1 MTMRQGEGA
10 GMVTSRGVF
19 ITGGTSGIGWAA
31 ASEFLEHGDRV
42 VIGGREQTRVDA
54 AVSSLRKKHPA
65 REISGVP
72 IDVRDRASVP
82 RAFADASTML
92 GSLQVVVNS
101 AGIFPRRSL
110 AELDDDTWED
120 TISTNLSGVFRCCK
134 AASPLVQRAGG
145 GSIVNVGSI
154 WAKYTWPNRS
164 AYAAS
169 KAAVEQF
176 TRCIALELAPLGV
189 RVNAVSPG
197 IMRTAMTENVL
208 ETPAFVNTF
217 MPRVTS
223 GRVGEPAAELAGVI
237 RFLTLDAAAYMYG
250 EIVTVNGGYY

>member
-1 MTMRQGEGA
+1 MA
-10 GMVTSRGVF
+10 GSRGVF
-19 ITGGTSGIGWAA
+19 VTGGTSGIGWSA
-31 ASEFLEHGDRV
+31 ASEFLAHGDRV
-42 VIGGREQTRVDA
+42 VIGGRERGRVDA
-54 AVSSLRKKHPA
+54 SVASLGRKHPGA
-65 REISGVP
+65 SVSGVAV
-72 IDVRDRASVP
+72 DVRDSSSVR
-82 RAFADASTML
+82 RAFADAKTAL
-92 GSLQVVVNS
+92 GAIQVVVNS

-120 TISTNLSGVFRCCK
+120 TISTNLSGVFRCCR
-134 AASPLVQRAGG
+134 AAAPLIQEAGG

-176 TRCIALELAPLGV
+176 TRCIALELAPVGV

-197 IMRTAMTENVL
+197 IMRTAMTEHVL

-223 GRVGEPAAELAGVI
+223 ARVGEPTRELAGII
-237 RFLTLDAAAYMYG
+237 RFLTLDEAAYMYG
-250 EIVTVNGGYY
+250 EVVTVYGGYF

>member
-1 MTMRQGEGA
+1 MA
-10 GMVTSRGVF
+10 GSRGVF
-19 ITGGTSGIGWAA
+19 VTGGTSGIGWAA
-31 ASEFLEHGDRV
+31 ASEFLAHGDRV
-42 VIGGREQTRVDA
+42 VIGGRERERVDA
-54 AVSSLRKKHPA
+54 AIASLQAKHPSS
-65 REISGVP
+65 EVSGVR

-82 RAFADASTML
+82 RAFAEARAAL
-92 GSLQVVVNS
+92 GSIRVVVNS
-101 AGIFPRRSL
+101 AGVFPRRSL

-120 TISTNLSGVFRCCK
+120 TISTNVSGVFRCCK
-134 AASPLVQRAGG
+134 AAAPLLQEAGG

-189 RVNAVSPG
+189 RVNGVSPG

-208 ETPAFVNTF
+208 QTPVFVNTF

-223 GRVGEPAAELAGVI
+223 GRVGEPEAELAGVI
-237 RFLTLDAAAYMYG
+237 RFLTLDEAAYMYG
-250 EIVTVNGGYY
+250 EIVTVYGGYF

>member
-1 MTMRQGEGA
+1 M
-10 GMVTSRGVF
+10 
-19 ITGGTSGIGWAA
+19 TGGTSGIGRAA
-31 ASEFLEHGDRV
+31 ASEFLAHGDRV
-42 VIGGREQTRVDA
+42 VIGGRELERVDA
-54 AVSSLRKKHPA
+54 AVVSLRATHPGT
-65 REISGVP
+65 EISGVC
-72 IDVRDRASVP
+72 IDVRDRNSVP
-82 RAFADASTML
+82 RAFAGAKAVL
-92 GSLQVVVNS
+92 GSMQVVVNS

-134 AASPLVQRAGG
+134 AAAPLLQESGG

-176 TRCIALELAPLGV
+176 TRCIALELAPIGI

-208 ETPAFVNTF
+208 QTPVFVNTF

-223 GRVGEPAAELAGVI
+223 GRVGNPESELAGII
-237 RFLTLDAAAYMYG
+237 RFLTLDEAAYMHG
-250 EIVTVNGGYY
+250 EIVTVYGGYF